1 MSTLDAKVITEPS
14 GAWNAAQSLTS
25 ISTTVSTAGEDISSA
40 HNQVASDCTSETTN
54 AALTSLSSQR
64 STLDTLSTNTTSLA
78 TALTAFGNSMNSIKT
93 RLAQVVADAAAAELV
108 VSGSTIHSP
117 DDTSDEKYET
127 KKAKFDELKETLY
140 LIRQDESS
148 AHDTLISA
156 CDSIKSAGEWFR
168 DKYLPTG
175 DPLSDLSKM
184 AGWASRLSNGATWAS
199 IRAISRF
206 QPRYPKWHP
215 NAGAFMRVADRNKM
229 GTLRTLWAKTKTSN
243 WVNKPYTRGTTAWK
257 VQQGASK
264 VTRALAGGGASRAS
278 KVLKGVGGVTT
289 VLSGA
294 LAGWEQ
300 YKKDSANPSMGEG
313 EKIARAGTQAVTQGV
328 GGYAGGWAG
337 AQVGMTIG
345 AVGGPIGIA
354 AGGIIGA
361 AIGGMA
367 GSKLGESVGNAI
379 NKGWHKLFG

>member
-54 AALTSLSSQR
+54 AALSSLSSQR
-64 STLDTLSTNTTSLA
+64 STLDALSTNTTSLA

-156 CDSIKSAGEWFR
+156 CDSLKRAGEWFR

-175 DPLSDLSKM
+175 GVGDASKM
-184 AGWASRLSNGATWAS
+184 AGWVSRVATGAHWGS

-206 QPRYPKWHP
+206 QPRYPKGHP

-257 VQQGASK
+257 VQQG
-264 VTRALAGGGASRAS
+264 VTKAAP
-278 KVLKGVGGVTT
+278 VLKGLGYASAG
-289 VLSGA
+289 LSGA
-294 LAGWEQ
+294 LAGWDQ

-354 AGGIIGA
+354 AGGIIGGV
-361 AIGGMA
+361 IGGMA

>member
-54 AALTSLSSQR
+54 AALSSLSSQR
-64 STLDTLSTNTTSLA
+64 STLDALSTNTTSLA

-108 VSGSTIHSP
+108 VSGATIHSP

-156 CDSIKSAGEWFR
+156 CDSLKSAGEWFR

-175 DPLSDLSKM
+175 GVGDASKM
-184 AGWASRLSNGATWAS
+184 AGWVSRVATGAHWGS

-206 QPRYPKWHP
+206 QPRYPKGHP

-264 VTRALAGGGASRAS
+264 VTRALTGGGASRAS
-278 KVLKGVGGVTT
+278 KVLKGVGG
-289 VLSGA
+289 
-294 LAGWEQ
+294 
-300 YKKDSANPSMGEG
+300 
-313 EKIARAGTQAVTQGV
+313 
-328 GGYAGGWAG
+328 YAGGWAE
-337 AQVGMTIG
+337 AQVGMMIG
-345 AVGGPIGIA
+345 APIGIA
-354 AGGIIGA
+354 AGGIIGG
-361 AIGGMA
+361 AIGGIA
-367 GSKLGESVGNAI
+367 GSKFGESVGNAI

>member
-54 AALTSLSSQR
+54 AALSSLSSQR
-64 STLDTLSTNTTSLA
+64 STLDALSTNTTSLA

-117 DDTSDEKYET
+117 DDPSDEKYET

-156 CDSIKSAGEWFR
+156 CDSLKSAGEWFR

-175 DPLSDLSKM
+175 GVGDASKM
-184 AGWASRLSNGATWAS
+184 AGWVSRVATGAHWGS

-206 QPRYPKWHP
+206 QPRYPKGHP

-257 VQQGASK
+257 VQQG
-264 VTRALAGGGASRAS
+264 VTKAAP
-278 KVLKGVGGVTT
+278 VLKGLGYASAG
-289 VLSGA
+289 LSGA
-294 LAGWEQ
+294 LAGWDQ

-354 AGGIIGA
+354 TGGIIGA

>member
-1 MSTLDAKVITEPS
+1 MGTLDAKVITEPS
-14 GAWNAAQSLTS
+14 GAWNAAQSLTT

-54 AALTSLSSQR
+54 AALSSLSSQR

-78 TALTAFGNSMNSIKT
+78 TALTAFGNSMNSVKT

-117 DDTSDEKYET
+117 DDPSDEKYET

-175 DPLSDLSKM
+175 GVGDASKM
-184 AGWASRLSNGATWAS
+184 AGWVSRVATGAHWGS

-206 QPRYPKWHP
+206 QPRYPKGHP
-215 NAGAFMRVADRNKM
+215 NAGAFMRVADRDKM

-257 VQQGASK
+257 VQQG
-264 VTRALAGGGASRAS
+264 VTKAAP
-278 KVLKGVGGVTT
+278 VLKGLGYASAG
-289 VLSGA
+289 LSGA

-300 YKKDSANPSMGEG
+300 YQKDSANPSMGEK

-337 AQVGMTIG
+337 AQVGMMLG
-345 AVGGPIGIA
+345 AAGGPIGIA
-354 AGGIIGA
+354 AGGIIGG

>member
-1 MSTLDAKVITEPS
+1 
-14 GAWNAAQSLTS
+14 
-25 ISTTVSTAGEDISSA
+25 
-40 HNQVASDCTSETTN
+40 
-54 AALTSLSSQR
+54 
-64 STLDTLSTNTTSLA
+64 
-78 TALTAFGNSMNSIKT
+78 MNSIKT

-156 CDSIKSAGEWFR
+156 CDSLKSAGEWFR

-175 DPLSDLSKM
+175 GVGDASKM
-184 AGWASRLSNGATWAS
+184 AGWVSRVATGAHWGS

-206 QPRYPKWHP
+206 QPRSPKGHP

-257 VQQGASK
+257 VQQG
-264 VTRALAGGGASRAS
+264 VTKAAP
-278 KVLKGVGGVTT
+278 VLKGLGYASAG
-289 VLSGA
+289 LSGA
-294 LAGWEQ
+294 LAGWDQ

>member
-54 AALTSLSSQR
+54 AALSSLSSQR
-64 STLDTLSTNTTSLA
+64 STLDALSTNTTSLA

-108 VSGSTIHSP
+108 VSGATIHSP

-156 CDSIKSAGEWFR
+156 CDSLKSAGEWFR

-175 DPLSDLSKM
+175 GVGDASKM
-184 AGWASRLSNGATWAS
+184 AGWVSRVATGAHWGS

-206 QPRYPKWHP
+206 QPRYPKGHP

-257 VQQGASK
+257 VQQG
-264 VTRALAGGGASRAS
+264 VTKAAP
-278 KVLKGVGGVTT
+278 VLKGLWYASAG
-289 VLSGA
+289 LSVA
-294 LAGWEQ
+294 LAGWDQ

-354 AGGIIGA
+354 AGGIIGGV
-361 AIGGMA
+361 IGGMA

>member
-54 AALTSLSSQR
+54 AALSSLSSQR
-64 STLDTLSTNTTSLA
+64 STLDALSTNTTSLA

-108 VSGSTIHSP
+108 VSGATIHSP

-156 CDSIKSAGEWFR
+156 CDSLKSAGEWFR

-175 DPLSDLSKM
+175 GVGDASKM
-184 AGWASRLSNGATWAS
+184 AGWVSRVATGAHWGA

-206 QPRYPKWHP
+206 QPRYPKGHP

-257 VQQGASK
+257 VQQG
-264 VTRALAGGGASRAS
+264 VTKAAP
-278 KVLKGVGGVTT
+278 VLKGLGYASAG
-289 VLSGA
+289 LSGA
-294 LAGWEQ
+294 LAGWDQ

-354 AGGIIGA
+354 AGGIIGG

>member
-54 AALTSLSSQR
+54 AALSSLSSQR
-64 STLDTLSTNTTSLA
+64 STLDALSTNTTSLA

-108 VSGSTIHSP
+108 VSGATIHSP

-156 CDSIKSAGEWFR
+156 CDSLKSAGEWFR

-175 DPLSDLSKM
+175 GVVDASNV
-184 AGWASRLSNGATWAS
+184 GWSVTPVAS
-199 IRAISRF
+199 
-206 QPRYPKWHP
+206 
-215 NAGAFMRVADRNKM
+215 
-229 GTLRTLWAKTKTSN
+229 
-243 WVNKPYTRGTTAWK
+243 
-257 VQQGASK
+257 
-264 VTRALAGGGASRAS
+264 
-278 KVLKGVGGVTT
+278 
-289 VLSGA
+289 
-294 LAGWEQ
+294 
-300 YKKDSANPSMGEG
+300 
-313 EKIARAGTQAVTQGV
+313 
-328 GGYAGGWAG
+328 
-337 AQVGMTIG
+337 
-345 AVGGPIGIA
+345 
-354 AGGIIGA
+354 
-361 AIGGMA
+361 
-367 GSKLGESVGNAI
+367 
-379 NKGWHKLFG
+379 

>member
-54 AALTSLSSQR
+54 AALSSLSSQR
-64 STLDTLSTNTTSLA
+64 STLDALSTNTTSLA

-108 VSGSTIHSP
+108 VSGATIHSP

-148 AHDTLISA
+148 SHDTLISA
-156 CDSIKSAGEWFR
+156 CDSLKSAGEWFR
-168 DKYLPTG
+168 DTYLPTG
-175 DPLSDLSKM
+175 GVGDASKM
-184 AGWASRLSNGATWAS
+184 AGWVSRVATGAHWGS

-206 QPRYPKWHP
+206 QPRYPKGHP

-257 VQQGASK
+257 VQQG
-264 VTRALAGGGASRAS
+264 VTKAAP
-278 KVLKGVGGVTT
+278 VLKGLGYASAG
-289 VLSGA
+289 LSGA
-294 LAGWEQ
+294 LAGWDQ

>member
-54 AALTSLSSQR
+54 AALSSLSSQR
-64 STLDTLSTNTTSLA
+64 STLDALSTNTTSLA

-156 CDSIKSAGEWFR
+156 CDSLKSAGEWFR

-175 DPLSDLSKM
+175 GVGDASKM
-184 AGWASRLSNGATWAS
+184 AGWVSRVATGAHWGS

-206 QPRYPKWHP
+206 QPRYPMGHP

-257 VQQGASK
+257 VQQG
-264 VTRALAGGGASRAS
+264 VTKAAP
-278 KVLKGVGGVTT
+278 VLKGLGYASAG
-289 VLSGA
+289 LSGA
-294 LAGWEQ
+294 LAGWDQ
-300 YKKDSANPSMGEG
+300 YNKDSANPSMGEG

-354 AGGIIGA
+354 AGGIIGG

>member
-40 HNQVASDCTSETTN
+40 RNQVASDCTSETTN
-54 AALTSLSSQR
+54 AALSSLSSQR

-156 CDSIKSAGEWFR
+156 CDSLKSAGEWFR

-175 DPLSDLSKM
+175 GVGDASKM
-184 AGWASRLSNGATWAS
+184 AGWVSRVATGAHWGS

-206 QPRYPKWHP
+206 QPRYPKGHP